1 MDPFVRFRGESRA
14 MAALRLVPPP
24 SDEAEGSLT
33 YVVSRTALV
42 SPGTP
47 YVIAA
52 LIDPS
57 MAGDYR
63 FAEAEVYSE
72 TQMRE
77 DPSLLGALRDW
88 ESGDRSL
95 FTSDREAHDQ
105 VEAAYRASILR
116 SAQRH
121 PSMLARA

>member
-1 MDPFVRFRGESRA
+1 MDLFVRFQGESRA
-14 MAALRLVPPP
+14 MAALRLVPPL

-47 YVIAA
+47 YVTAA

-72 TQMRE
+72 PEMRAH
-77 DPSLLGALRDW
+77 PSLLGALRDW
-88 ESGDRSL
+88 ESGDRSR
-95 FTSDREAHDQ
+95 FTSAPAAPAQVGAGDRG
-105 VEAAYRASILR
+105 
-116 SAQRH
+116 
-121 PSMLARA
+121 